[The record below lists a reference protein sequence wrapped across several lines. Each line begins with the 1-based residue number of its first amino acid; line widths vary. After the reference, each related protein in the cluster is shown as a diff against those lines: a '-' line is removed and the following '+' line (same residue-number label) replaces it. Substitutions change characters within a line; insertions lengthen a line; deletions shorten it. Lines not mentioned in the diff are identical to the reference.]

1 MSFQI
6 RDAVTGDR
14 DQLFTLYR
22 LVADQSDGIIRE
34 KSEITPAYIDQIFSS
49 SLDRGLMLV
58 AVEQT
63 EIIGAI
69 HAYTPGIRAF
79 RHILSDL
86 TIVVHPG
93 HQGKGIGTE
102 LFNAFFTQVKRNFS
116 HILRVELFTRE
127 HNRKNVEFYKRL
139 GFVNEGRQ
147 ERKIFLEDD
156 RFHTPLHMAW
166 FNPNFGSW

>member
-6 RDAVTGDR
+6 RGAVTEDR
-14 DQLFTLYR
+14 DQLFSIYR
-22 LVADQSDGIIRE
+22 LVADQRDGIIRE
-34 KSEITPAYIDQIFSS
+34 KSEITPAFIDQIFKS

-58 AVEQT
+58 AVDQNEV
-63 EIIGAI
+63 IGAI

-86 TIVVHPG
+86 TIVVHPRY
-93 HQGKGIGTE
+93 QGKGIGTE
-102 LFNAFFTQVKRNFS
+102 LFNTFLERVKRNFS

-127 HNRKNVEFYKRL
+127 HNKKNVEFYRRL

-147 ERKIFLEDD
+147 ERKIFLKDD
-156 RFHTPLHMAW
+156 KFHTPLHMAW